1 MKLSALFLSCLF
13 LLTSCASLLNPAYQ
27 KIEIN
32 GDRLTGISINGEE
45 AEPLA
50 SGKYKVRRDKKAKQI
65 TAHREGYLDEN
76 VAIFPYKKSP
86 LVILSWIPF
95 GFLYMVP
102 PLLDVGPKSFNYQK
116 SVDLPMPRVAELAL
130 KQEDIKE
137 LMLNKVSV
145 DIEPENLKYRYFSS
159 YRSFLNNEQV
169 TQSKKANTEE
179 GVKMENTIFSDVMNE
194 LLVEKGFID
203 TSRHYLS
210 NSYLNNLLVNATIT
224 GSTFHSIKGRP
235 WMYSGRTDIFYCDLT
250 IKWEILDLYQN
261 TLYETETNTTSG
273 QMALMLY
280 SKASE
285 GRYAAIKEAV
295 ERGFLILMSNDRVE
309 ELLLDRSIL
318 DTESEMPML
327 TLPTSE
333 SYVSSIGE
341 AVKSSVTIKSED
353 GHGSG
358 FVIAPNGYIITNY
371 HVIANAEELTV
382 VFNNGAE
389 LGDVEVVRVSK
400 VYDLA
405 LIKVTA
411 KSLKPFQL
419 DASLDIPIGK
429 EIYAVG
435 TPTSEDLAQTVSKGI
450 ISGKRKLD
458 NLADLVQIDASI
470 NGGNSGGAIVD
481 KKGIVYGVVS
491 SKISGGGVEGV
502 AFGIPANQVLDRLKI
517 EFE

>member
-1 MKLSALFLSCLF
+1 MKLTALILSCLF
-13 LLTSCASLLNPAYQ
+13 LFTSCASILNPAYQ
-27 KIEIN
+27 KVEIN
-32 GDRLTGISINGEE
+32 GDRLSGISINGEK
-45 AEPLA
+45 ATPLA
-50 SGKYKVRRDKKAKQI
+50 NGKYKIKRDKKAKQI

-76 VAIFPYKKSP
+76 VAIFPFKKSP

-95 GFLYMVP
+95 GVFYLIP
-102 PLLDVGPKSFNYQK
+102 PLVDFGPKAYNYQK

-130 KQEDIKE
+130 KKEDIKE
-137 LMLNKVSV
+137 LMLNKVSI
-145 DIEPENLKYRYFSS
+145 DIEPENLKYRRFAS
-159 YRSFLNNEQV
+159 YKSFLASEDDDYVRQ
-169 TQSKKANTEE
+169 ADTEE

-203 TSRHYLS
+203 TSRHYLN
-210 NSYLNNLLVNATIT
+210 NSYLNNLLVNAKIT
-224 GSTFHSIKGRP
+224 GSTFHSIKGRN
-235 WMYSGRTDIFYCDLT
+235 WMYSGRTDIFYCDIT
-250 IKWEILDLYQN
+250 IDWEILDLYQN

-273 QMALMLY
+273 QMALTTF
-280 SKASE
+280 SSESE

-295 ERGFLILMSNDRVE
+295 ERAFLILMTNDRVE
-309 ELLLDRSIL
+309 ELLVDKSIL
-318 DTESEMPML
+318 DTESEMPLL

-333 SYVSSIGE
+333 NHVSSIGE
-341 AVKSSVTIKSED
+341 AVKSSVTIKSDE

-358 FVIAPNGYIITNY
+358 FVIASNGYIITNY

-389 LGDVEVVRVSK
+389 LGDVEIIRVSK

-405 LIKVTA
+405 LIKVNT
-411 KSLKPFQL
+411 KNLKPFQL
-419 DASLDIPIGK
+419 DASPDIPIGK